1 MTLKTTTRVLFR
13 IVVLGLAWLAA
24 PASGSTELRTAV
36 SAKIESEYP
45 AIERIYQDL
54 HRHPE
59 LAFMEVK
66 TAALEPS
73 VFERTREALQQ
84 ELANFEKRQPVGLCS
99 YYRQLALETPRYPIE
114 QLQVIATDVLDCH
127 GLALCATLVATD

>member
-1 MTLKTTTRVLFR
+1 M
-13 IVVLGLAWLAA
+13 I
-24 PASGSTELRTAV
+24 ASLIRYSSRL
-36 SAKIESEYP
+36 
-45 AIERIYQDL
+45 
-54 HRHPE
+54 PE
-59 LAFMEVK
+59 LLQYVAAQVK